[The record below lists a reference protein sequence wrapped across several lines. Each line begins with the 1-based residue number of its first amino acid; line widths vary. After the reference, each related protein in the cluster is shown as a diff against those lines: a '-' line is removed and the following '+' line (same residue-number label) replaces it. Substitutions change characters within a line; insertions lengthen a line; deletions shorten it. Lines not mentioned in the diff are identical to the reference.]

1 MRRSHLSTL
10 TFALLIVACRGN
22 AATIVNGGFETGD
35 LTGWTLSG
43 SADFIGI
50 GSFFPHSGT
59 YALEAGPVG
68 SLGFVSQSIAT
79 VPGADYQL
87 SLWLAN
93 DCGSSLACSQS
104 NTFQVSW
111 GNQVVYSANDLPAM
125 DYTQLVFPVTAGG
138 TSTELTLGFRQ
149 DQFSFYVDDIA
160 LQAVPEPSTMVLIG
174 IPCLLMM
181 RRTKCLDRCRT

>member
-22 AATIVNGGFETGD
+22 AETIVNGGFETGD

-43 SADFIGI
+43 NADFIGV

-79 VPGADYQL
+79 VPGAE
-87 SLWLAN
+87 
-93 DCGSSLACSQS
+93 
-104 NTFQVSW
+104 
-111 GNQVVYSANDLPAM
+111 
-125 DYTQLVFPVTAGG
+125 
-138 TSTELTLGFRQ
+138 TS
-149 DQFSFYVDDIA
+149 
-160 LQAVPEPSTMVLIG
+160 
-174 IPCLLMM
+174 
-181 RRTKCLDRCRT
+181 

>member
-1 MRRSHLSTL
+1 MRKFYLGVL
-10 TFALLIVACRGN
+10 IIALQTFAGESH
-22 AATIVNGGFETGD
+22 AATIQNGGFETGD
-35 LTGWTLSG
+35 LTGWSLSG
-43 SADFIGI
+43 NTDFIGV

-59 YALEAGPVG
+59 YALEGGPVG

-93 DCGSSLACSQS
+93 DCGSSFACSQA

-111 GNQVVYSANDLPAM
+111 GNQVVYSANDLPTM

-138 TSTELTLGFRQ
+138 TSTDLTLGFRQ
-149 DQFSFYVDDIA
+149 DQFSFYVDDVA
-160 LQAVPEPSTMVLIG
+160 LQAVPEPSSIVLLG
-174 IPCLLMM
+174 IPCLLMALW
-181 RRTKCLDRCRT
+181 KKGVLRCRS